1 MKIVIFFLMFLS
13 FSVFALGD
21 GVEFDQPVLVKPEVK
36 NNEINDN
43 EFSLLKTWI
52 TASTQPGTVQ
62 AKGSITSTYNQNQPI
77 IAAGAFPWNATANFP
92 SLPPGL
98 IKGDSHIQIQK
109 DGILHVE
116 IKIPENA
123 IVVQVK
129 TDASLLS
136 DTSSNKVV
144 YILIGGIV
152 IIIVIVIWR
161 EFHWSG
167 IATKALRKEK

>member
-21 GVEFDQPVLVKPEVK
+21 GIEFDQPVLVKPEVK
-36 NNEINDN
+36 NNEVNNNQLSFLKELLIKSGA
-43 EFSLLKTWI
+43 FS
-52 TASTQPGTVQ
+52 
-62 AKGSITSTYNQNQPI
+62 AKGEMPITITSNGNIYP
-77 IAAGAFPWNATANFP
+77 GAFPTTINFP
-92 SLPPGL
+92 KLPPGL
-98 IKGDSHIQIQK
+98 ITGSSTIFIVNFKDSVGHTEVNIPK
-109 DGILHVE
+109 D
-116 IKIPENA
+116 A
-123 IVVQVK
+123 IEVTVK

-136 DTSSNKVV
+136 DKSSNKVV
-144 YILIGGIV
+144 YILISGIV